1 MEMSSPMVQ
10 ASEIEGALPAKQQR
24 SRATRDRLLAA
35 GFELVET
42 RDFDALSVAEIAQ
55 AAGCSV
61 GAFYVRFTDK
71 DAFFRALVAE
81 RLARG
86 RASLPAAL
94 RKAGDPVASMVAVSV
109 ESFRRRPG
117 LLRSALRRSME
128 DPTVWSPLR
137 EHGHHMGDELVAALA
152 EQRGRRLGKTAE
164 HRLRFAFQ
172 MMMGTLVNALVNQ
185 PGPLQLDDAR
195 LEGELLR
202 AVRLVMA
209 PE

>member
-1 MEMSSPMVQ
+1 MVQ
-10 ASEIEGALPAKQQR
+10 ASEIDGVLPTKQQR
-24 SRATRDRLLAA
+24 ARATRDRLIAA
-35 GFELVET
+35 GFDLVET
-42 RDFDALSVAEIAQ
+42 RDFDALSVAEIA
-55 AAGCSV
+55 ATAGCSV

-81 RLARG
+81 RLTRART
-86 RASLPAAL
+86 ALPAAL
-94 RKAGDPVASMVAVSV
+94 RQSADPVASMVAMAV
-109 ESFRRRPG
+109 ENFRRRPG

-137 EHGHHMGDELVAALA
+137 EHGHYMADELVSALT
-152 EQRGRRLGKTAE
+152 EQRGRRLAKAAE

-185 PGPLQLDDAR
+185 PGPLQLDDPR

-202 AVRLVMA
+202 AFRLVMA
-209 PE
+209 E

>member
-1 MEMSSPMVQ
+1 MSSATLP
-10 ASEIEGALPAKQQR
+10 AGEIEGALPAKQQR
-24 SRATRDRLLAA
+24 SRATRDRLVAA

-42 RDFDALSVAEIAQ
+42 RDFDALSVAEIAG

-81 RLARG
+81 RLARA
-86 RASLPAAL
+86 RAQLPAAL
-94 RKAGDPVASMVAVSV
+94 RQSGDPVARMVAMAVQN
-109 ESFRRRPG
+109 FRRRPG

-128 DPTVWSPLR
+128 DPSVWSPLR
-137 EHGHHMGDELVAALA
+137 DHGHWMADALVAALA
-152 EQRGRRLGKTAE
+152 EGHGRGMTKPAE

-172 MMMGTLVNALVNQ
+172 TMMGTLVNALVNQ
-185 PGPLQLDDAR
+185 PGPLQLDDPR

-202 AVRLVMA
+202 AFRLVMA
-209 PE
+209 E

>member
-1 MEMSSPMVQ
+1 MVPL
-10 ASEIEGALPAKQQR
+10 SEIDGVLPAKQQR

-42 RDFDALSVAEIAQ
+42 RDFDALSVAEIAT

-81 RLARG
+81 RLARA
-86 RASLPAAL
+86 RAALPAAL
-94 RKAGDPVASMVAVSV
+94 RQSGDPVARMVAMSAQN
-109 ESFRRRPG
+109 FRRRPG

-137 EHGHHMGDELVAALA
+137 EHGHYMADELVAAVA
-152 EQRGRRLGKTAE
+152 EQHGRRLAEPAE

-172 MMMGTLVNALVNQ
+172 MMIGTLVNALVNQ
-185 PGPLQLDDAR
+185 PGPLQLDDER

-202 AVRLVMA
+202 AFRLVMA
-209 PE
+209 VE